1 MTYDLFMP
9 RILLSLIFAALAF
22 PCCAQTAG
30 SGAPAGPAPT
40 ANFLSFEGAPAG
52 QVPTGWSGAPS
63 GTVVVDDT
71 VVHQGLRCVRL
82 ERDRKS
88 ERDSSVLFK
97 KLPMEFSGKKLE
109 LRGFLRM
116 EKVSY
121 FAGLLM
127 REDKNGAPVELE
139 NMQARE
145 LSGTSDWK
153 EYSITL
159 RINPTADHL
168 VFGAMLAGTGR
179 VWVSDLRLYVDGK
192 LYSPAPKAA
201 ALGTPRGGQ
210 VEAFAAGGVTA
221 GQ

>member
-1 MTYDLFMP
+1 MP
-9 RILLSLIFAALAF
+9 RILLTLIFAALAF

-30 SGAPAGPAPT
+30 SGAPAGPAPNG
-40 ANFLSFEGAPAG
+40 NFLSFEGTPAG
-52 QVPTGWSGAPS
+52 QVPTGWGGTPA

-82 ERDRKS
+82 DRDRKS
-88 ERDSSVLFK
+88 EEKASVLFK

-109 LRGFLRM
+109 LRGFLRT
-116 EKVSY
+116 EKVSF

-127 REDKNGAPVELE
+127 REDKNGAPVEME

-159 RINPTADHL
+159 RVNPTADHL
-168 VFGAMLAGTGR
+168 LFGAMVAGTGR

-192 LYSPAPKAA
+192 LYSPAPKTA
-201 ALGTPRGGQ
+201 ALNTPRGGQ
-210 VEAFAAGGVTA
+210 VEASAARSVTA